1 VVVIRVLVSPE
12 IVERLLLTLRGQVR
26 VFVPELLGEFDPL
39 FLLHHLVIRLRMVR
53 IVVGVAVYLALIVLW
68 APFLL
73 GDPDIF
79 LHFTTCTRGSASGTL
94 TPALHHIIVR
104 LYICM

>member
-26 VFVPELLGEFDPL
+26 VFVPELLGECDPL
-39 FLLHHLVIRLRMVR
+39 LLLHRLVIRLRMVR

-68 APFLL
+68 AAFLL

-79 LHFTTCTRGSASGTL
+79 LHFT
-94 TPALHHIIVR
+94 P
-104 LYICM
+104 CM